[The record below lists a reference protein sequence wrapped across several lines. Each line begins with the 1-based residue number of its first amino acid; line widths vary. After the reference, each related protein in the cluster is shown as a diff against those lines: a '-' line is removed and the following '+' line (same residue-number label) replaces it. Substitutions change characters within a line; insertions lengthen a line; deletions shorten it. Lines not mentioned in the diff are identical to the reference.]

1 MALGRKTGG
10 RVAGTPNKKNPL
22 KGYLRTHSIEY
33 FTARPRTDEHG
44 NSFIASDFDLD
55 LAELAP
61 VDRVTAELKLLK
73 FHTPEMKSV
82 DMDMTLSESTKTIE
96 ERLAELA
103 GDDEAAEE

>member
-82 DMDMTLSESTKTIE
+82 DMDMTVDDTSKSIADRLSQ
-96 ERLAELA
+96 LV

>member
-44 NSFIASDFDLD
+44 NTFIASDFDID

-82 DMDMTLSESTKTIE
+82 DMDMTVVDTSKSIADRLSQ
-96 ERLAELA
+96 LV
-103 GDDEAAEE
+103 DDDSPAS

>member
-22 KGYLRTHSIEY
+22 KGYLRTNSIEY

-82 DMDMTLSESTKTIE
+82 DMDMTVDDTSRSIADRLSQ
-96 ERLAELA
+96 LV
-103 GDDEAAEE
+103 DDTPAS

>member
-82 DMDMTLSESTKTIE
+82 DMDMTVDDTSRSIADRLSQ
-96 ERLAELA
+96 LV
-103 GDDEAAEE
+103 DDDTPAS

>member
-44 NSFIASDFDLD
+44 NSFIASDFDID

-82 DMDMTLSESTKTIE
+82 DMDMTVDDTSKSIADRLSQ
-96 ERLAELA
+96 LV

>member
-55 LAELAP
+55 LAELAS

-82 DMDMTLSESTKTIE
+82 DMDMTVDDTSRSIADRLSQ
-96 ERLAELA
+96 LV
-103 GDDEAAEE
+103 DDTPAS

>member
-82 DMDMTLSESTKTIE
+82 DMDMTVDDTSRSIADRLSQ
-96 ERLAELA
+96 LV
-103 GDDEAAEE
+103 DDSPAS

>member
-55 LAELAP
+55 LAELSP

-82 DMDMTLSESTKTIE
+82 DMDMTVDDTSKTIAD
-96 ERLAELA
+96 RLSQLV
-103 GDDEAAEE
+103 DDDSSAS

>member
-22 KGYLRTHSIEY
+22 KGYLRTHSIDY
-33 FTARPRTDEHG
+33 FTARPRTDDNG
-44 NSFIASDFDLD
+44 NNFVASDFDLD
-55 LAELAP
+55 IAELSP

-82 DMDMTLSESTKTIE
+82 DMDMTVDDTSKTIAD
-96 ERLAELA
+96 RLSQLV
-103 GDDEAAEE
+103 DDDSSAS